1 MYLYT
6 FLNDE
11 PDEIVWDI
19 RNKVRKKKIK
29 LSEKIENT
37 NSYLCDYLTIEKAN
51 RFTAISFRLDNITLK
66 YFIIFLDK
74 AWVSRLG

>member
-1 MYLYT
+1 MLG
-6 FLNDE
+6 
-11 PDEIVWDI
+11 
-19 RNKVRKKKIK
+19 
-29 LSEKIENT
+29 EKIEDT

-74 AWVSRLG
+74 AWVSPLG